1 MWKLCKFKT
10 WMHCIFFLK
19 ILNHFRVYCQKLYPT
34 AVVCIYSC
42 LSLLYKRIGK
52 LEAKISKNP
61 YSQEPTSRPE
71 YETPYDSVH
80 SSEDAS
86 HVYMELDDVPRPPP
100 SGHAGKSDVFQL
112 WHKRSKTGCLHSLC
126 KVISTYK

>member
-1 MWKLCKFKT
+1 MEVVQFQNVNALHFLFKHSKPFWRILPKNYLC
-10 WMHCIFFLK
+10 
-19 ILNHFRVYCQKLYPT
+19 PT
-34 AVVCIYSC
+34 AVVCIYSR
-42 LSLLYKRIGK
+42 LTLLYKRIGK

-71 YETPYDSVH
+71 YEAPYDSLH

-112 WHKRSKTGCLHSLC
+112 
-126 KVISTYK
+126 